1 MAGEG
6 RGSGWGGCLPA
17 LLPGVGPGAE
27 QYGAANAPVL
37 LDGKC
42 GEAAG
47 GSTGQD
53 EGHEPPVGH
62 SGAGRG
68 GVGGIRSLWMC
79 SVTAMFST
87 VDNAHLPWT
96 GTKIGAKLCQSY
108 WRGWEKVGRLSLG

>member
-1 MAGEG
+1 M
-6 RGSGWGGCLPA
+6 
-17 LLPGVGPGAE
+17 LPGARPGAE
-27 QYGAANAPVL
+27 KYGAKNVPVL

-53 EGHEPPVGH
+53 GGHEPPVGH

-68 GVGGIRSLWMC
+68 GVMVGSIRSLWMC

-96 GTKIGAKLCQSY
+96 GAKIRAKLCQSY
-108 WRGWEKVGRLSLG
+108 WRGWEKVGKLGLG